1 MKQTYRNID
10 DVLRSPWAD
19 ISAQGD
25 TPHKTDRIYRST
37 KLEDSIYNDVRRD
50 DTDMDTVENE
60 AKAKLSTFPALSR
73 DVYQSFYSL
82 MPKKNDEAALSG
94 VAQKFNSR
102 IMDHITASEDYPT
115 IKNICEGRDLPAY
128 EAATEFITKTA
139 GELDELLADFGGDKG
154 ALSTLEKLQNAE
166 QKARDE
172 FSAML
177 ERLRQSKERNE
188 ALEKQTV
195 EAANKAESKH
205 KQVEAV
211 SKLID
216 ATAAKNKDKI
226 SALLS
231 RTVKSAAEKADEV
244 KSIIGAWGNDPAN
257 MERSEVNTELLKLVR
272 SNPKLKAISDY
283 LGRFREMFSKG
294 KKNGYAYG
302 RGEKYSIELGNDIS
316 RAITSELAMLAT
328 PETTPL
334 FLRKYQLK
342 QIKQYRRR
350 EPIYKGMGDIIV
362 CLDES
367 GSTEGDPEEWGKAV
381 ALTLLDIAADS
392 SRKFALVHFASAGI
406 FKTDLF
412 LPGEYTAKDKK
423 TAAETFLNGGTDF
436 ETPLRAA
443 MELIENGGF
452 ENTDIVFLTD
462 GECELPQAYAK
473 VISEKQAE
481 KGFTVTGI
489 LLDANSPGMD
499 FSLKP
504 FCQKIYRTSELMGD
518 EIVEDIV
525 NTHI

>member
-19 ISAQGD
+19 ISAQGE

-37 KLEDSIYNDVRRD
+37 RLEDSIYNDVRKD
-50 DTDMDTVENE
+50 DTDLDALENE

-128 EAATEFITKTA
+128 EAASEFITKTA
-139 GELDELLADFGGDKG
+139 GELDELLADFGGDNG
-154 ALSTLEKLQNAE
+154 APSTLEKLQNAE
-166 QKARDE
+166 QQARDE
-172 FSAML
+172 LSAML
-177 ERLRQSKERNE
+177 ERIRQSKERNE

-205 KQVEAV
+205 RQVEAV

-216 ATAAKNKDKI
+216 ATAAKNKDKF

-283 LGRFREMFSKG
+283 LGRFREMFAKG

-334 FLRKYQLK
+334 FLRKYQQK

-367 GSTEGDPEEWGKAV
+367 GSTEGDPEAWGKAV

-392 SRKFALVHFASAGI
+392 SRKFALIHFSSEGS

-412 LPGEYTAKDKK
+412 LPGEYTAKEKI

-452 ENTDIVFLTD
+452 ENADIVFLTD

-473 VISEKQAE
+473 VISEKKAE

-489 LLDANSPGMD
+489 LLDADSPGMD
-499 FSLKP
+499 FSMKP

-525 NTHI
+525 KTHI